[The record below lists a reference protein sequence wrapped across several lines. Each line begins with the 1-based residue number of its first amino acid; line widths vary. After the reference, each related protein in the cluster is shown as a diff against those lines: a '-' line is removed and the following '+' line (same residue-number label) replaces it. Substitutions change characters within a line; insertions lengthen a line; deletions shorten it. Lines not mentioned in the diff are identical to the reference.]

1 MWLKDENRKMQKN
14 ILQVVILKLKI
25 SEVVALIKKKS
36 LYQNKNSEF
45 NLKRQPVSA
54 TSRFC

>member
-45 NLKRQPVSA
+45 NLKR
-54 TSRFC
+54 